1 MSTFV
6 TWTAGRS
13 ARDRL
18 RTTRR
23 ASGAVLAAVI
33 AALGLLV
40 TPLAATA
47 LEAELPTTKVAW
59 YFDSTAGTSGT
70 EAVGGTQLP
79 DQPPPPE
86 NPTVPPN
93 TLPAGMQNAEHQYR
107 SAIKFDLSSVPAGA
121 QVDSF
126 TIVLHENSSTGTV
139 TGLEACAFTEDFAE
153 GGNQDMN
160 EDLPEFSCVFSAD
173 GVQPEED
180 DPDTDQDETAQWIFD
195 MPDTAQSWV
204 SDDPERGIDNHG
216 LVIQYVPPPNL
227 DVGEPDPTQ
236 SSGRIFFD
244 GPETDNPPVA
254 TIQYTEGSG
263 EDEQTGTVDLE
274 PAEPPASDSGDTS
287 GDSGGVAQTSDSS
300 GGGGGDGF
308 GFASSPQFESEP
320 SQSQPAPEVAQEP
333 APEVAE
339 PEGSGGDAQDTAAAP
354 QTEPVAVTT
363 PWYVWALVPI
373 GLAALYV
380 LSRSLTAEPQ
390 IAVEREGV
398 MTRLIERR
406 RAEAATASAGE
417 PIVQV

>member
-13 ARDRL
+13 TRDRL

-23 ASGAVLAAVI
+23 ASAAVLAAVV

-47 LEAELPTTKVAW
+47 LEAELQTVKVAW

-79 DQPPPPE
+79 DQPPPPA

-107 SAIKFDLSSVPAGA
+107 SAIKFDLSSVPSGA

-126 TIVLHENSSTGTV
+126 TIVLHEHSSSGTV

-160 EDLPEFSCVFSAD
+160 KDLPEFSCVFSAQGD
-173 GVQPEED
+173 KAEENDPETE
-180 DPDTDQDETAQWIFD
+180 QDETALWTFE
-195 MPDTAQSWV
+195 MPDTAESWLT
-204 SDDPERGIDNHG
+204 DDPAEGGIDNHG

-227 DVGEPDPTQ
+227 DVGEPDPTK

-244 GPETDNPPVA
+244 GPESDNPPVA
-254 TIQYTEGSG
+254 TIQYTQGSG
-263 EDEQTGTVDLE
+263 EDEQSGTVALE
-274 PAEPPASDSGDTS
+274 PAEPPASDDGGTS
-287 GDSGGVAQTSDSS
+287 GDSGGAAQTSDSS
-300 GGGGGDGF
+300 GGGGV

-333 APEVAE
+333 APEVAD
-339 PEGSGGDAQDTAAAP
+339 PQGSEGDTAAAP

-406 RAEAATASAGE
+406 RAEAAGSSLE
-417 PIVQV
+417 PMVQV

>member
-13 ARDRL
+13 ARTRL
-18 RTTRR
+18 RRTRR
-23 ASGAVLAAVI
+23 ASGAVLAAVV

-47 LEAELPTTKVAW
+47 LEAEVPTAKVAW
-59 YFDSTAGTSGT
+59 YFDANAGTSTTG
-70 EAVGGTQLP
+70 AVGVEVP
-79 DQPPPPE
+79 DQDPPPE

-107 SAIKFDLSSVPAGA
+107 SAVKFDLSSVPAG
-121 QVDSF
+121 VEVESF
-126 TIVLHENSSTGTV
+126 SIVLHENSSSGTV
-139 TGLEACAFTEDFAE
+139 TGLEACAFNEDFAE
-153 GGNQDMN
+153 GGNQDMQSM
-160 EDLPEFSCVFSAD
+160 PEVNCIFSAQ
-173 GVQPEED
+173 GHQAEEN
-180 DPDTDQDETAQWIFD
+180 DPDTEQDETALWVFE
-195 MPDTAQSWV
+195 MPDTAQSWLT
-204 SDDPERGIDNHG
+204 DPSEGGIANHG
-216 LVIQYVPPPNL
+216 LVIQYIPPPNL
-227 DVGEPDPTQ
+227 QVGEPDPTQ

-244 GPETDNPPVA
+244 GPESDNPPVA
-254 TIQYTEGSG
+254 TIQYTEAAG
-263 EDEQTGTVDLE
+263 EDEQSENVELE
-274 PAEPPASDSGDTS
+274 PAAPPASDT
-287 GDSGGVAQTSDSS
+287 GGSSS
-300 GGGGGDGF
+300 GGGTETSGSSGEGEGGF

-333 APEVAE
+333 APEVADPQE
-339 PEGSGGDAQDTAAAP
+339 PAGDAQDTAAAP

-406 RAEAATASAGE
+406 RVEAAAASAGE